1 MMRSEAIGIIKR
13 GLGFRQTQDTAIIA
27 ALQMAQRDLE
37 AGKTL
42 PSWLLTFDMAVPVTA
57 GVPAVTLPADFL
69 RLHDDYNTYY
79 LNSDGARVFVPRKN
93 YTEAYTAYVASG
105 RENDE
110 IDEPGNGG
118 FPSVIVIQSRTTA
131 ILVPTPTVAFTLYLT
146 YYHAGQLLAAEI
158 ENEWLAN
165 AANYLIGLA
174 GMSVAGDLR
183 DGGALQRFT
192 SMARLGG
199 QGYMG
204 EVVEQELAGRPLI
217 MGRDN

>member
-27 ALQMAQRDLE
+27 ALQSAQRDLE
-37 AGKTL
+37 LGKTL
-42 PSWLLTFDMAVPVTA
+42 PNWLLTFDVPVPVTA
-57 GVPAVTLPADFL
+57 GTPAVTLPPDFL

-79 LNSDGARVFVPRKN
+79 LNSDGARVFLPRKN

-105 RENDE
+105 REHDW
-110 IDEPGNGG
+110 IDEPDNGG

-131 ILVPTPTVAFTLYLT
+131 VLVPTPTIDFTLYLT
-146 YYHAGQLLAAEI
+146 YYHSALPLTGEV

-165 AANYLIGLA
+165 AANFLIGLA
-174 GMSVAGDLR
+174 GMNVAGDLR